1 MRYSK
6 MYSMSSDSSSFSVR
20 NKRQHIPVWGFPFHC
35 FLSYA
40 RGLWMSGKV
49 SFGFSLAWFLSCKKV
64 EPELKTRHCDHC
76 NLDLDRMPEGHC
88 SGCQSTDYLNGVGR
102 GKATKRGLLGVIVDS
117 LMRRTSTLA
126 FVECVTHR
134 SQGESGYL

>member
-1 MRYSK
+1 
-6 MYSMSSDSSSFSVR
+6 MSYLIGTAHLSFTTRTQNLHFNYPDMGS
-20 NKRQHIPVWGFPFHC
+20 PFQC
-35 FLSYA
+35 FLRVVREFWCA
-40 RGLWMSGKV
+40 GATL
-49 SFGFSLAWFLSCKKV
+49 FGFSLAWFLSCKKV
-64 EPELKTRHCDHC
+64 EPELKTRHCDHR

-88 SGCQSTDYLNGVGR
+88 SGCQSTDYLNDVGR

>member
-1 MRYSK
+1 
-6 MYSMSSDSSSFSVR
+6 MSYLIGTRPPIRILR
-20 NKRQHIPVWGFPFHC
+20 NTKQKLQLPVWGSLSNC
-35 FLSYA
+35 FLTDAS
-40 RGLWMSGKV
+40 GLLGSRATL
-49 SFGFSLAWFLSCKKV
+49 FGFSLAWFLSCKKV
-64 EPELKTRHCDHC
+64 EPELKTRHCDHR